1 MPQVCCLAVAV
12 VRLLFSSLFV
22 LEPSSE
28 NSATP
33 IIFYGSAIGVDNG
46 VGVTPPMGWRHWKAF
61 AAHIDQTILSNMADE
76 LVVQRDV
83 DGVPTSLADL
93 GYIYVGLDDH
103 WQNCTRTCANGTV
116 IPSWHEVHDYGE

>member
-1 MPQVCCLAVAV
+1 MPQVCCLAV

-61 AAHIDQTILSNMADE
+61 AAHIDQTAPPCSVTTSVLSPVAPLE
-76 LVVQRDV
+76 
-83 DGVPTSLADL
+83 
-93 GYIYVGLDDH
+93 I
-103 WQNCTRTCANGTV
+103 
-116 IPSWHEVHDYGE
+116 